1 MHSSQE
7 CEDSLGPLKRDAS
20 LLVLLKLEV
29 EGGKKEKKE
38 ACCVQQCWNLWPD
51 LIFPLHFLTHFR
63 NSNREY
69 RKNK

>member
-29 EGGKKEKKE
+29 EGEKKEKE
-38 ACCVQQCWNLWPD
+38 RGLLRPTMLEFVAWLNFSITLFDTLPQL
-51 LIFPLHFLTHFR
+51 
-63 NSNREY
+63 
-69 RKNK
+69 

>member
-29 EGGKKEKKE
+29 EGEKKEKE
-38 ACCVQQCWNLWPD
+38 RGLLRPTMLEFVA
-51 LIFPLHFLTHFR
+51 
-63 NSNREY
+63 
-69 RKNK
+69 

>member
-29 EGGKKEKKE
+29 EGEKKKERGLLRPTMLE
-38 ACCVQQCWNLWPD
+38 FVA
-51 LIFPLHFLTHFR
+51 
-63 NSNREY
+63 
-69 RKNK
+69 